1 MSAPEASRGEA
12 PLPDTEPHTEP
23 VSMARATLT
32 AALGP
37 LAWFVDLSVRFFLV
51 EFGFARTHEGVVIAI
66 GAVACAV
73 ALGAALACQRMRAR
87 VRAQGSEVGFAA
99 LLGVA
104 LGSFSALV
112 IAAAL
117 LPHLYFD
124 GVGTP

>member
-1 MSAPEASRGEA
+1 MSAPEAAPGEA
-12 PLPDTEPHTEP
+12 ALPPTEP

-51 EFGFARTHEGVVIAI
+51 EFGFARTHEGVVITI

-73 ALGAALACQRMRAR
+73 ALAAALACHRLRAR
-87 VRAQGSEVGFAA
+87 VRARGNEVDFAA
-99 LLGVA
+99 TLGVG
-104 LGSFSALV
+104 LGAFSALV

-117 LPHLYFD
+117 LPHLFFE
-124 GVGTP
+124 GAGTP